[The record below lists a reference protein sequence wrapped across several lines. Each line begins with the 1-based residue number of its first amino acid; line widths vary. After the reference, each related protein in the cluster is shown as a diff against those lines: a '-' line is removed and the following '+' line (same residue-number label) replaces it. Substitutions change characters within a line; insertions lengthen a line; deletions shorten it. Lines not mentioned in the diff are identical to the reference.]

1 MIINIEEIFKKL
13 SNPEDWEPVEFINDR
28 REMLRFEQV
37 ATIDLNDKRY
47 AYMYEIDDEGDHLT
61 DFPAVV
67 EFEDLNGEYFLDF
80 VTDQNLISD
89 VAYEV
94 IKMRREGTDVND
106 ESQDDLYDEADL
118 YDDDDLYDEFD
129 EDDEDEDYD
138 EDYDEE

>member
-1 MIINIEEIFKKL
+1 MIINIEEIFKKI
-13 SNPEDWEPVEFINDR
+13 SDPEDWEPVEFINDR

-37 ATIDLNDKRY
+37 ATIDLNDKHY

-67 EFEDLNGEYFLDF
+67 EFEDRNGEYFLDF

-94 IKMRREGTDVND
+94 IKMRREGADGDD
-106 ESQDDLYDEADL
+106 ESQDDFCDE
-118 YDDDDLYDEFD
+118 DDLYDEFD
-129 EDDEDEDYD
+129 EDDYD
-138 EDYDEE
+138 EDYDEG